1 MGYSKRSIDSLSQI
15 FSQVDLQEEEFDE
28 SKANG
33 EDYISSSSG
42 GEDNDIAFDQ
52 LSGKD
57 VGVHDEDENAELSGD
72 FEEVIHEQ
80 QGDHSA
86 GWISN
91 DDEENS
97 WVGYD
102 SCSVGCKTTDGQLKE
117 VSWDWRTAAKGS
129 HSQQESVHCVKTSA
143 VTGVGLQELLEVI
156 DEKLW
161 PQQAVERDIFN
172 RKWRPSHTEDNRIA
186 VEQ

>member
-33 EDYISSSSG
+33 EDYINSSSG

-57 VGVHDEDENAELSGD
+57 VGVHDADENAELSGD